1 MSDEEVESV
10 NISTPSTPYSHSH
23 SKPVVASHA
32 VSTSTASVGALAE
45 PVIATAETAPATS
58 ATTSTPASATV
69 HVPAVQRHRL
79 QPAGQVL
86 VRLTNQLDQILHE
99 VAVLVVEE
107 GGGQAKVTH
116 PPSSADSVHIL
127 LNVTGH
133 VKVDHVF
140 HVGDVKTSR
149 RYCCCNNDW
158 RLTNLEPGKGFK
170 LCTILWK
177 EAPKSD

>member
-32 VSTSTASVGALAE
+32 VSISTASVGALAE

-69 HVPAVQRHRL
+69 HVPAVQRHCL

-86 VRLTNQLDQILHE
+86 VRLNNQLDQVLHE

-116 PPSSADSVHIL
+116 PPSSADSEKRKICGSLQKKELSFAPQVFQFKRSVAYRFIHFMKQQTE
-127 LNVTGH
+127 NVESENARQT
-133 VKVDHVF
+133 
-140 HVGDVKTSR
+140 
-149 RYCCCNNDW
+149 
-158 RLTNLEPGKGFK
+158 
-170 LCTILWK
+170 
-177 EAPKSD
+177 

>member
-45 PVIATAETAPATS
+45 PVIATAETALATS

-69 HVPAVQRHRL
+69 HVPAVQRHCL

-86 VRLTNQLDQILHE
+86 VRLNNQFDQVLHE

-116 PPSSADSVHIL
+116 PPSSADSEKRKICGSLQKKRV
-127 LNVTGH
+127 
-133 VKVDHVF
+133 
-140 HVGDVKTSR
+140 
-149 RYCCCNNDW
+149 
-158 RLTNLEPGKGFK
+158 E
-170 LCTILWK
+170 LCTTSFSIQKIRCLQIHSFH
-177 EAPKSD
+177 ETTDREC